1 MKSDDVPPMRF
12 TTPQPMFPRPTPA
25 TCTECGRPARS
36 YSGRPP
42 VIRHQRDCADYR
54 PGPVRTLP
62 ATIRPVDDESAR
74 NLFASYLTTSGFRPV
89 DDYRADIV
97 YRSRDNKT
105 DVWFDTIDGD
115 DVAIVRW
122 RNPYENNPGD
132 VSEWRVSATYT
143 TPIPHL
149 LTIATTNDRDV

>member
-1 MKSDDVPPMRF
+1 
-12 TTPQPMFPRPTPA
+12 
-25 TCTECGRPARS
+25 
-36 YSGRPP
+36 
-42 VIRHQRDCADYR
+42 
-54 PGPVRTLP
+54 
-62 ATIRPVDDESAR
+62 VDDESAR